1 MGALQEIWM
10 ALMSDNIREL
20 FPKDYSKATDVRGIP
35 TTVCP
40 CGCEVWHLKVKF
52 DAETGEIS
60 MYFMDMECA
69 SCGTVA
75 TAPMPEQFEEDEEDI
90 DADL

>member
-1 MGALQEIWM
+1 
-10 ALMSDNIREL
+10 MSDNIREL
-20 FPKDYSKATDVRGIP
+20 YPKDYSKATDVRGIP

-40 CGCEVWHLKVKF
+40 CGCNVWHLKVRF
-52 DAETGEIS
+52 DPDTGEIA

-75 TAPMPEQFEEDEEDI
+75 TAPTPETFEEDEEEI
-90 DADL
+90 DAE

>member
-1 MGALQEIWM
+1 
-10 ALMSDNIREL
+10 MSDNIVQL
-20 FPKDYSKATDVRGIP
+20 YPKDYSQATDVRGIP

-52 DAETGEIS
+52 DHETGEVA

-75 TAPMPEQFEEDEEDI
+75 TAPTPETFEEDEEDI
-90 DADL
+90 EIGRAHV